1 MVLVSSR
8 QSLITCS
15 LSPSDNVENRDQCEG
30 GTSTPSSS
38 LCLIDLDMM
47 AVRNRAQNPNFSYR
61 WMCEGLWD
69 QVNSPSCLV
78 PQLAKHSSIGSIKRD
93 PIPLFQRSGSIV
105 NGPKKLTLPQ
115 LVAKLEPTSS
125 PSN

>member
-8 QSLITCS
+8 QSSMTSS
-15 LSPSDNVENRDQCEG
+15 LSPSDNVENLDQCEG
-30 GTSTPSSS
+30 GSSIPSNS

-47 AVRNRAQNPNFSYR
+47 AV
-61 WMCEGLWD
+61 
-69 QVNSPSCLV
+69 NSRSCLV

-93 PIPLFQRSGSIV
+93 PMPLFHESGCTV
-105 NGPKKLTLPQ
+105 NGPKKPTLPQ

-125 PSN
+125 PSTSAPKAASGAATQRVRT